1 MLVTCIGK
9 GLRPRL
15 ARFAVVHEVVGLH
28 GGFLVDRG
36 VFGHEAGTGG
46 VLLECGKGGLELRG
60 LEVGALVGFLADERR
75 YRIGVDARLAG
86 LRQILTDGGLRLVI
100 RLGRG
105 IEGRLRR
112 ALG

>member
-28 GGFLVDRG
+28 GRFLVDRG
-36 VFGHEAGTGG
+36 VFGHEAGAGSL
-46 VLLECGKGGLELRG
+46 LLEARERGLELRR
-60 LEVGALVGFLADERR
+60 LEIGALVGFLADERR
-75 YRIGVDARLAG
+75 NRIGVDARLAG
-86 LRQILTDGGLRLVI
+86 LRQVLADGGLRLVI
-100 RLGRG
+100 RIGRG
-105 IEGRLRR
+105 IEGRLCC